1 MRGHGLRFVAPFAFG
16 GGDMAVPEYDW
27 ELHRD
32 LLAMRERYGNHRRF
46 YKSAAWRRLRAQVLE
61 EFRYES
67 QDELH
72 ASPARY
78 VRATCVHHDRYVDKY
93 PGWALSEWWV
103 DSEGNV
109 RRNLIPLSH
118 DAHDA
123 RHGRCGFR
131 LKVHDENAVTEEW
144 W

>member
-1 MRGHGLRFVAPFAFG
+1 
-16 GGDMAVPEYDW
+16 MAPEYDW

-32 LLAMRERYGNHRRF
+32 LIAMLEKDGNQRRF
-46 YKSAAWRRLRAQVLE
+46 YMAAPWRRLRAKVLE
-61 EFRYES
+61 EFHYES

-72 ASPARY
+72 ESPARY
-78 VRATCVHHDRYVDKY
+78 VRATCVHHDRFVDRY
-93 PGWALSEWWV
+93 PGWALSEYWV
-103 DSEGNV
+103 DERGVV

-123 RHGRCGFR
+123 RHNRCRRG
-131 LKVHDENAVTEEW
+131 VQACAISPITDEW